1 MNTTEEKPIMNA
13 ADKVAHFA
21 QDAADNIS
29 SAGHQARAAFDERS
43 EQLLHAERCT
53 AKSCRSYVRTN
64 PMTSLGIAAAA
75 GFLVGSLLSLS
86 RR

>member
-1 MNTTEEKPIMNA
+1 MNT

-21 QDAADNIS
+21 QDTADNIS
-29 SAGHQARAAFDERS
+29 NAGHQARAAFDERS
-43 EQLLHAERCT
+43 EQLLRAERYA

-64 PMTSLGIAAAA
+64 PVSSLGIAAAA
-75 GFLVGSLLSLS
+75 GFLVGSLLGLS

>member
-1 MNTTEEKPIMNA
+1 MNT

-21 QDAADNIS
+21 QDAADTIT

-43 EQLLHAERCT
+43 EQILRAEQYA

-64 PMTSLGIAAAA
+64 PVTSLGIAAAT
-75 GFLVGSLLSLS
+75 GFLVGSLLGLS